1 MRNRARRKQ
10 GDFFAVKRRHAY
22 RLWGLLL
29 LLTYGAMVL
38 TQYDVVQGLRSIP
51 KAAEWGITQF
61 YPNRESFSKLPD
73 ILRTLQETLLM
84 SIAASSVAAVFA
96 LFFAIMGSQAV
107 GINAGLKL
115 VSRTIATIFRNI
127 DITVWSMILL
137 FSFGQNV
144 MTGYFAL
151 FFGSFGFLTRA
162 FLESID
168 ESSGHSVEALR
179 ATGAGYA
186 TIICQSVIPSVLPQL
201 ISWILFMIETN
212 IRNATLIGILTGTGV
227 GFLFN
232 LYYKNL
238 NYSAASLIVLIIVAS
253 ILIIEFASNYIRKV
267 VIG

>member
-1 MRNRARRKQ
+1 M
-10 GDFFAVKRRHAY
+10 
-22 RLWGLLL
+22 
-29 LLTYGAMVL
+29 
-38 TQYDVVQGLRSIP
+38 
-51 KAAEWGITQF
+51 
-61 YPNRESFSKLPD
+61 
-73 ILRTLQETLLM
+73 
-84 SIAASSVAAVFA
+84 
-96 LFFAIMGSQAV
+96 LF
-107 GINAGLKL
+107 
-115 VSRTIATIFRNI
+115 
-127 DITVWSMILL
+127 
-137 FSFGQNV
+137 
-144 MTGYFAL
+144 

-253 ILIIEFASNYIRKV
+253 ILIMEFASNYIRKV